1 MDQYTEQTPPKPVTT
16 PVPQDAKELD
26 TLRKRIVDLTTQV
39 TAQQE
44 QIQRMHRDIVR
55 IRESINQVAARIRP
69 Q

>member
-1 MDQYTEQTPPKPVTT
+1 MDQYTEQTPPKPAAL

>member
-1 MDQYTEQTPPKPVTT
+1 MSQYTEQTPPKPAVTAAT
-16 PVPQDAKELD
+16 QDTKELD

-69 Q
+69 